1 MKTELKSEGFYAHE
15 DLTAFVNEN
24 KITKE
29 NIQAITVNLRSS
41 FAPYVLFY
49 WEVTE

>member
-1 MKTELKSEGFYAHE
+1 MKTELKSVVFDSPAE
-15 DLTAFVNEN
+15 LTVFVNKN

-29 NIQAITVNLRSS
+29 NIQSINAMAFT
-41 FAPYVLFY
+41 FTLFY